1 MKLHINFNY
10 VIIGWKKKIQI
21 LLHCISFKRSFITD
35 QSFLKDYNLKNEQKN
50 DLKTNMTSDSND
62 IRTHNHLIRKQ
73 TPNQLA
79 KLVSLA
85 KWLNICLQIKELWV
99 WILLLSVKL
108 QIWRLF
114 WVRSSLTFS
123 QTIECRFTLKLVCY
137 MIIKDRQTSM
147 TL

>member
-1 MKLHINFNY
+1 MAER
-10 VIIGWKKKIQI
+10 KKIQI

-85 KWLNICLQIKELWV
+85 K
-99 WILLLSVKL
+99 
-108 QIWRLF
+108 
-114 WVRSSLTFS
+114 
-123 QTIECRFTLKLVCY
+123 
-137 MIIKDRQTSM
+137 
-147 TL
+147 